1 MSMQTCSTD
10 STISKIVGAA
20 ILAFLLGCDSRVSI
34 DDYPPNSQ
42 TASKFRNLLEESG
55 DGVAESENDSP
66 TANPTGYATLRGR
79 VVIQGTPPAN
89 PEINVSRDNDMCGA
103 SARDLQLIVSADGG
117 IQNVLIYADEIPEAW
132 CHESAGQTNEDF
144 IFDQKNCVF
153 LTRVSAFQI
162 SQKMKILNS
171 DPKGHNTD
179 FSPRFGA
186 SFNQLIAAGGYGYYQ
201 TDTEEKQPVSV
212 KCAIHPWM
220 QAWLFPRSNGYFSVT
235 DSEGNF
241 EIPNLPAGVEI
252 TLRAWHEIPKYI
264 QNVAVSGE
272 EQKWSRGRFRRTLEV
287 DGVLDLSVAIDAD
300 EFE

>member
-1 MSMQTCSTD
+1 MQTRSTG
-10 STISKIVGAA
+10 SSISKIVLAGAL
-20 ILAFLLGCDSRVSI
+20 IFTLGCDNRVSI
-34 DDYPPNSQ
+34 DRYAPDLQ
-42 TASKFRNLLEESG
+42 TASKLRNLLEESG
-55 DGVAESENDSP
+55 DGGAEAENDSP
-66 TANPTGYATLRGR
+66 VTNPTGYATFRGQ

-89 PEINVSRDNDMCGA
+89 PEITVSRDTDMCGA
-103 SARDLQLIVSADGG
+103 SAQDLKLVVSANGG
-117 IQNVLIYADEIPEAW
+117 IQNVLIYAEEIPEGW
-132 CHESAGQTNEDF
+132 CHPSALGTGEDF

-162 SQKMKILNS
+162 SQKMKILNN

-201 TDTEEKQPVSV
+201 TDAEEKQPVSV

-220 QAWLFPRSNGYFSVT
+220 QAWLFPRSNGYFAVT
-235 DSEGNF
+235 DTEGNF

-264 QNVAVSGE
+264 QNVTVSGE
-272 EQKWSRGRFRRTLEV
+272 KQKWSRGRFNHTLEAA
-287 DGVLDLSVAIDAD
+287 GVLDLSVAIDAA
-300 EFE
+300 EFD